1 MPDAPDL
8 APPGS
13 SFSRHDFADA
23 MTRVTAAIHC
33 DRRPLPSH
41 ELECRNLTS
50 GDRRRWAR
58 AVLEAEDRHAVADFW
73 RSAHAVGA
81 GLMFD
86 HYRPRQEAL
95 PYFLRH
101 ERLAGVALAWRVHL
115 DLHDGTLRGNTPA
128 RSREQRRTQLHRQWL
143 RQWARE
149 RWTIKQKFAAAMA
162 AYRNAR
168 AAYAAETTIAVH
180 RLLPSTDDALNGKD
194 LRMTPHPVDIHVGAR
209 LRQRRVRLGLSQSKL
224 GAEAAI
230 TFQQIQKYER
240 GANRCSASMLWTLAQ
255 ALQVEPGYFFEG
267 YASRGTPAEAA

>member
-1 MPDAPDL
+1 MPDAPDI

-13 SFSRHDFADA
+13 SPSRRDFADA
-23 MTRVTAAIHC
+23 MAKVMAAIRR

-41 ELECRNLTS
+41 ELDSRELTS
-50 GDRRRWAR
+50 GDCRRRAR
-58 AVLEAEDRHAVADFW
+58 AVLEAEDRHAIADFW
-73 RSAHAVGA
+73 RCAHAVGA

-115 DLHDGTLRGNTPA
+115 DLHDGSLRGSTLA
-128 RSREQRRTQLHRQWL
+128 RPREQRRAWL
-143 RQWARE
+143 RQWACE
-149 RWTIKQKFAAAMA
+149 RSTIKQRFAVAMA
-162 AYRNAR
+162 AYRDAR
-168 AAYAAETTIAVH
+168 AAYATESAIAVH
-180 RLLPSTDDALNGKD
+180 PLLSSAHDATTGKD

-209 LRQRRVRLGLSQSKL
+209 MRQRRVRLGLSQSKL

-267 YASRGTPAEAA
+267 YASRSTPAGAV